1 MPKRVRVLKSRDI
14 YRGRVIQLKVDKII
28 EPGGVKAVR
37 EVVHHA
43 GSVVI
48 LAHSRDGRIVL
59 VRQYR
64 YAAGESLWELIAGGM
79 EPGERP
85 LAAARRELL
94 EETGYR
100 AAKCQLLFDFFPSPG
115 ILTERMFLVEATG
128 LTQAKAQPDPDEN
141 LEVGHFSLTQLRKM
155 IRSKEIRDG
164 KTLVGL
170 MWLILNKSSKIRSVI
185 CRWASTPRA
194 AYRGA
199 QRPGA
204 LSRSD
209 HVRLTSPRV
218 KFTPSQ
224 HFA

>member
-1 MPKRVRVLKSRDI
+1 VRKPVRVIESKEI
-14 YRGRVIQLKVDKII
+14 YKGRVLQLKVDDII

-48 LAHSRDGRIVL
+48 LAHSSDGRIVL

-64 YAAGESLWELIAGGM
+64 YPAREFLWELVAGGL
-79 EPGERP
+79 EPGEKP

-100 AAKCQLLFDFFPSPG
+100 AAKCRLLFDFFPSPG

-141 LEVGHFSLTQLRKM
+141 LEVGHFSLIQLSKM
-155 IRSKEIRDG
+155 IRSKEIHDG
-164 KTLVGL
+164 KTLIGL
-170 MWLILNKSSKIRSVI
+170 MWLILHKLSKI
-185 CRWASTPRA
+185 
-194 AYRGA
+194 
-199 QRPGA
+199 
-204 LSRSD
+204 
-209 HVRLTSPRV
+209 
-218 KFTPSQ
+218 
-224 HFA
+224 

>member
-1 MPKRVRVLKSRDI
+1 VQKRVRVIESKDI
-14 YRGRVIQLKVDKII
+14 YRGRVIQLKVDNII

-48 LAHSRDGRIVL
+48 LAHASDSRIVM

-64 YAAGESLWELIAGGM
+64 YAVRECLWELIAGGL
-79 EPGERP
+79 EPGEKP

-100 AAKCQLLFDFFPSPG
+100 AAKCRLLFDFFPSPG

-128 LTQAKAQPDPDEN
+128 LTQAQAQPDPDEN
-141 LEVGHFSLTQLRKM
+141 LEVGHFSLIKLSKM

-164 KTLVGL
+164 KTLLGL
-170 MWLILNKSSKIRSVI
+170 MWLILHKLSKI
-185 CRWASTPRA
+185 
-194 AYRGA
+194 
-199 QRPGA
+199 
-204 LSRSD
+204 
-209 HVRLTSPRV
+209 
-218 KFTPSQ
+218 
-224 HFA
+224 

>member
-1 MPKRVRVLKSRDI
+1 VRKRVRVIESNEI
-14 YRGRVIQLKVDKII
+14 YRGRVIQLNVDNII

-48 LAHSRDGRIVL
+48 LAHAKDGRIVL

-64 YAAGESLWELIAGGM
+64 YPAKACLWELIAGGL
-79 EPGERP
+79 EPRERP
-85 LAAARRELL
+85 LAGARRELK

-100 AAKCQLLFDFFPSPG
+100 AAKCRLLFDFFPSPG

-155 IRSKEIRDG
+155 IRSREIRDG

-170 MWLILNKSSKIRSVI
+170 MWLILNK
-185 CRWASTPRA
+185 CPNT
-194 AYRGA
+194 
-199 QRPGA
+199 
-204 LSRSD
+204 
-209 HVRLTSPRV
+209 
-218 KFTPSQ
+218 
-224 HFA
+224 